1 MSATVGVALAGRS
14 YEVAIGKGLLA
25 QAGKRIRPLL
35 PRPLLAVVVDEAVQ
49 RLHGAALEESLAKAG
64 IEPRFVAVPSGEAV
78 KSFAGLEDL
87 CERLLDLEL
96 DRGDV
101 IAAFGG
107 GVVGDL
113 AGFAA
118 AIFKR
123 GIDFI
128 QIPTTLLAQVD
139 SSVGGKTAIDARNG
153 KNLIGAFHQP
163 RLVLADLSLL
173 STLPRREIACGYA
186 EIVKYALLGDAAF
199 FDWLETQGPAVMA
212 LEGEALQ
219 EAVAR
224 SVKMKARIVAAD
236 EREAGER
243 ALLNLG
249 HTFGHALEAASGFGE
264 ALKHG
269 EAVALGCCL
278 AMRFSAAA
286 GRLCAEAP
294 ERAERLL
301 AAAGLPTRL
310 SDLSSGP
317 PSAAELIA
325 AMALDKKNQGGKITL
340 VLLRRI
346 GEAFV
351 DRDVDRERLA
361 AFLVDQ
367 GASP

>member
-25 QAGKRIRPLL
+25 QAGDRIRPLL
-35 PRPLLAVVVDEAVQ
+35 PRPLLAVVVDETVR
-49 RLHGAALEESLAKAG
+49 RLHGAALEESLAMAG
-64 IEPRFVAVPSGEAV
+64 IEPRFVAVPSGEAA

-87 CERLLDLEL
+87 CERLIELEL

-139 SSVGGKTAIDARNG
+139 SSVGGKTAIDSKRG

-186 EIVKYALLGDAAF
+186 EIVKCALLGEAAF
-199 FDWLETQGPAVMA
+199 FAWLESHGPAVMSLEEEA
-212 LEGEALQ
+212 LE

-224 SVKMKARIVAAD
+224 SVKMKARVVAAD

-249 HTFGHALEAASGFGE
+249 HTFGHALEAASGFSD

-278 AMRFSAAA
+278 ALRFSAAA

-294 ERAERLL
+294 ERAERVL
-301 AAAGLPTRL
+301 AAAGLPIRL
-310 SDLSSGP
+310 SDLSLGL
-317 PSAAELIA
+317 PSAAELISSMA
-325 AMALDKKNQGGKITL
+325 ADKKAEGGRIAL

-346 GEAFV
+346 GAAFV
-351 DRDVDRERLA
+351 ERSIDHERLA
-361 AFLVDQ
+361 AFLVSQ